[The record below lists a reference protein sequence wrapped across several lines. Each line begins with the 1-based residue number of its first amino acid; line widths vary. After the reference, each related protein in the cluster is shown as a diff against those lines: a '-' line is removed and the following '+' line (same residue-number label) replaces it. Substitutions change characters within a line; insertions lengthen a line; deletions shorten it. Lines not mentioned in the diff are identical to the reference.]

1 MGWTI
6 QDIGAVGEFLGS
18 IAVFVTLI
26 YVAIQVK
33 QTQKIVL
40 GQSRQA
46 WAESTQSAQL
56 TTAESEYIA
65 PILAKLEEAGFP
77 KNPEAIETLDTTERV
92 RYRAYLVG
100 NTHRIRARLYQLS
113 LGLADSSMA
122 PPRGRWEA
130 GLRAMGLDT
139 IADDLDALY
148 DLIEH
153 SKY

>member
-1 MGWTI
+1 MSWTV

-18 IAVFVTLI
+18 IAVFITLI

-46 WAESTQSAQL
+46 WAESTQSALL

-65 PILAKLEEAGFP
+65 PILAKLEESGFP
-77 KNPEAIETLDTTERV
+77 ENPKAIETLNTTERI
-92 RYRAYLVG
+92 RYRTYLVG
-100 NTHRIRARLYQLS
+100 NTHRIRAHLYQLS

-122 PPRGRWEA
+122 PQRGRWEA

-153 SKY
+153 SK